1 MKGMIETE
9 AALVDRMRRGDE
21 GAFEVLYARHQP
33 AVFRYALRMTGSPEM
48 ADDAVQETFLSLL
61 RGSGYDAGL
70 GPLRS
75 YLYGTARN
83 LLFRMWGAQGRE
95 EDIHPATADA
105 GPDPLEGLEAAEQ
118 AALLRQALASLP
130 PHYREVVAFCDL
142 EEMSYAEV
150 AEILGCAVGT
160 IRSRLSR
167 ARALLAEKLSQYR
180 LSAGRCGA

>member
-9 AALVDRMRRGDE
+9 AALIEKMRRGDE
-21 GAFEVLYARHQP
+21 GAFETLYARHQP
-33 AVFRYALRMTGSPEM
+33 AVYRYALRMTGSPEM
-48 ADDAVQETFLSLL
+48 ADDTVQETFLALL
-61 RGSGYDAGL
+61 RGRSYSAEA

-95 EDIHPATADA
+95 EEVEGDFADS

-118 AALLRQALASLP
+118 AARVRQALAGLP
-130 PHYREVVAFCDL
+130 AHYREAVVLCDL
-142 EEMSYAEV
+142 EELSYAEV
-150 AEILGCAVGT
+150 AEVLGCAVGT

-167 ARALLAEKLSQYR
+167 ARALLLEKLTR
-180 LSAGRCGA
+180 DRVPGDRCRA